1 MSASSDITTL
11 LARARD
17 GDDAAADV
25 LFDTLYGELLRLA
38 HGVRRGES
46 SQTLN
51 TTALVHEAWI
61 KLSSASAADVR
72 SRAHFK
78 HIAARAM
85 RQVLVDRARRR
96 DAVKRGGGVAAVT
109 LNEAAAP
116 PGGGP
121 MDAETL
127 LELHSALERLE
138 HQDPRA
144 ARVVDCRFF
153 GGLEVEETAEA
164 LGISTAT
171 VKRDWRMARAWL
183 ARELGD
189 A

>member
-1 MSASSDITTL
+1 MSDSSEITAL
-11 LARARD
+11 LARAHD
-17 GDDAAADV
+17 GDAAASEALYDR
-25 LFDTLYGELLRLA
+25 LYGELQHLA
-38 HGVRRGES
+38 RGVRRGES
-46 SQTLN
+46 SHTLN

-61 KLSSASAADVR
+61 KLASSPASDVR
-72 SRAHFK
+72 GRAHFK

-96 DAVKRGGGVAAVT
+96 GAVKRGAGSVAMT
-109 LNEAAAP
+109 LRDDLAP
-116 PGGGP
+116 PRGRV
-121 MDAETL
+121 MDAEAL
-127 LELHSALERLE
+127 LGLHDALERLE
-138 HQDPRA
+138 QQDARA

-153 GGLEVEETAEA
+153 GGLEVEETATA

-189 A
+189 G